1 MAYLEISNLWWNNAH
16 IRQDPRIQFS
26 VNIDKMNDGMDFAKS
41 VSIAICISLCQFLR
55 SLFLEIHTTVYML
68 LGLYKIMETIVF
80 LYQWDEVGTILIL
93 LIISEKYKL
102 FFNILLLELN
112 YVFIVFAQN
121 MSLDRKVM

>member
-1 MAYLEISNLWWNNAH
+1 
-16 IRQDPRIQFS
+16 
-26 VNIDKMNDGMDFAKS
+26 
-41 VSIAICISLCQFLR
+41 
-55 SLFLEIHTTVYML
+55 
-68 LGLYKIMETIVF
+68 METIVF